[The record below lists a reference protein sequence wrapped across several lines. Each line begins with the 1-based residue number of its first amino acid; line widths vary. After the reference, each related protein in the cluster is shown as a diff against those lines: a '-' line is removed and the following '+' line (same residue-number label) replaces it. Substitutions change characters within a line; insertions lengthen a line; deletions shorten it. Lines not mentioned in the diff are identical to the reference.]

1 MQKYICK
8 KTFLVVV
15 SAYNVEED
23 KLNWS
28 EWLDFD
34 RSNIAS
40 IVPEISGV
48 YKLHASMKIL
58 YIGSSDQNLRQS
70 LLDCFSDPC
79 ISKARRFSYATT
91 ESADETKEQLLI
103 EYRSKHSGKLPM
115 CME

>member
-15 SAYNVEED
+15 SADNVEED

-34 RSNIAS
+34 RSNIVS

-58 YIGSSDQNLRQS
+58 YIGSSNQTLDNLRMIAYQI
-70 LLDCFSDPC
+70 LV
-79 ISKARRFSYATT
+79 
-91 ESADETKEQLLI
+91 
-103 EYRSKHSGKLPM
+103 
-115 CME
+115 